1 MRLSRRSLMSLGVEG
16 SRFRVQVAGRPLMSR
31 KRHAARLPAM
41 PLFLLH
47 HQHAPAECAAAFAA
61 WLGFD
66 SPLRGGAAAST
77 CLEGGHALWWR
88 VEATDRQ
95 AALALLPHYV
105 AHRTD
110 VIPVRDIHIP

>member
-1 MRLSRRSLMSLGVEG
+1 
-16 SRFRVQVAGRPLMSR
+16 
-31 KRHAARLPAM
+31 M

-61 WLGFD
+61 WQGFD
-66 SPLRGGAAAST
+66 SPLRAAAAAST
-77 CLEGGHALWWR
+77 CLAGGHALWWR

-95 AALALLPHYV
+95 AALALLPPYV

-110 VIPVRDIHIP
+110 AIAVRDVQIP